1 MNTIQEIKKFPI
13 GTVVPAVSGTVKAT
27 GPRHTGE
34 SQYGP
39 WSVQTLFL
47 GDGSE
52 EIPVSCW
59 GYDDLGHLR
68 GQTVSIG
75 ATGKDHRTGKTT
87 GTELKEGKDKQT
99 GAARLE
105 LHVSA
110 KKGGFIGGDT
120 PNPAHMAGSTPAA
133 TSQTA
138 IPADPSHS
146 APSTKGIEGV
156 TVGMAV
162 NCAVRLAAANAVSTD
177 DLDAYIYARASA
189 LIKTAQRLQSGDL
202 AP

>member
-27 GPRHTGE
+27 FPRKTGE
-34 SQYGP
+34 GQYGP
-39 WSVQTLFL
+39 WSVQTLIV
-47 GDGSE
+47 GDGAE
-52 EIPVSCW
+52 EMPVSCW
-59 GYDDLGHLR
+59 GYDDLSHLK
-68 GQTVSIG
+68 GNFVSIG

-87 GTELKEGKDKQT
+87 GTELKEGKDKQ

-120 PNPAHMAGSTPAA
+120 PNPAHMAGSTTTTGP
-133 TSQTA
+133 QTA
-138 IPADPSHS
+138 IPAIPSHF
-146 APSTKGIEGV
+146 ATPSRGIEGV

-162 NCAVRLAAANAVSTD
+162 NCAVRLAAANAVNTD
-177 DLDAYIYARASA
+177 DLDAYIYARASS